1 MRVVNLDLD
10 NTLIY
15 SYKHDI
21 GSEKIAVERY
31 QGREISYITE
41 KTYRLLKQIKEQ
53 FLVVPTTT
61 RTKEQYDRIDLKA
74 GAFPYA
80 LVCNGGVLLVK
91 GERDEAWYRV
101 SKELASEGMREL
113 YKARGLL
120 EKEALRK
127 FEIRLI
133 DDLFLFTKCSDSPAA
148 AVKLRRELDGKS
160 VDVFCNG
167 EKLYVIP
174 KQLNK
179 GTAVRRFREYIK
191 AAEVIAVGDSEFDAP
206 MADAADIGI
215 VPAGFCKKYSPAGEP
230 REMKGEGIFS
240 DEMLSWIM
248 EYGLRTNR

>member
-61 RTKEQYDRIDLKA
+61 RTKEQYERIDLKA

-91 GERDEAWYRV
+91 GERDDVWYRV
-101 SKELASEGMREL
+101 SKELVSEGMREL
-113 YKARGLL
+113 RKARKLL
-120 EKEALRK
+120 EKEPLRK
-127 FEIRLI
+127 FEVRFIE
-133 DDLFLFTKCSDSPAA
+133 DLFLFTKCSDSLTAA
-148 AVKLRRELDGKS
+148 AKLRGELDRNT

-167 EKLYVIP
+167 EKLYVVP
-174 KQLNK
+174 KQLDK
-179 GTAVRRFREYIK
+179 GTAVRRFREYIG
-191 AAEVIAVGDSEFDAP
+191 AAEVIAAGDSEFDMP
-206 MADAADIGI
+206 MADAADVGI
-215 VPAGFCKKYSPAGEP
+215 VPAGFCKKYSPAGGL

-240 DEMLSWIM
+240 DEMLSWIA
-248 EYGLRTNR
+248 EYGLKTNR

>member
-1 MRVVNLDLD
+1 MCQRNE
-10 NTLIY
+10 
-15 SYKHDI
+15 S
-21 GSEKIAVERY
+21 SEKIAVERY

-133 DDLFLFTKCSDSPAA
+133 D
-148 AVKLRRELDGKS
+148 
-160 VDVFCNG
+160 
-167 EKLYVIP
+167 
-174 KQLNK
+174 
-179 GTAVRRFREYIK
+179 
-191 AAEVIAVGDSEFDAP
+191 
-206 MADAADIGI
+206 ADIGI